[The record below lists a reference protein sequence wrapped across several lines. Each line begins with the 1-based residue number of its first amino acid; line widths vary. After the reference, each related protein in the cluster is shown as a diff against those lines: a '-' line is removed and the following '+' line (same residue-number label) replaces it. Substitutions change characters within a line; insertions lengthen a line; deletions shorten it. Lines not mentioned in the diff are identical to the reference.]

1 MVNRPFPQYKKVNN
15 LTSHLNLLNI
25 KKTMT
30 YDDGNPDTVHKKVA
44 GLNLLMGSEPSCLHL
59 EGVSM
64 LWICLFCLKNFC

>member
-59 EGVSM
+59 E
-64 LWICLFCLKNFC
+64 LKLLKLLALSKNRLY